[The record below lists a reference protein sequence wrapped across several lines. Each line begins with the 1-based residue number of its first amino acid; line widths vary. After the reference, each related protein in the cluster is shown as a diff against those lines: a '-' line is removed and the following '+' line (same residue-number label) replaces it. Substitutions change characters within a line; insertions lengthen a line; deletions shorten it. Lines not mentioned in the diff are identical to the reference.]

1 MKTMLLRTRG
11 RRGLLVL
18 NAALLAALVLLTW
31 GPAAIGQNAQ
41 PAGGGGGARARGD
54 YTMVAGKT
62 IAGGP
67 SAVYI
72 VDSSNQELVALR
84 WDQSK
89 QQMVGMGYRNLQGDA
104 RAIPGR

>member
-1 MKTMLLRTRG
+1 MKLLRTRG

-18 NAALLAALVLLTW
+18 NAALLAALALLTW

-41 PAGGGGGARARGD
+41 AGARARGD
-54 YTMVAGKT
+54 YTMIAGRT

-67 SAVYI
+67 AAVYI
-72 VDSSNQELVALR
+72 VDSANQELVALR